1 MYIFNKTYWHNAFI
15 RFNICH
21 RIDAREVAD
30 LRHDARLLAI
40 QVEHLATGTVL
51 NHILRPIPRTAPLN
65 LPVNYMRPLKQAIY
79 SSRTADKFV
88 VRLPD
93 GMRER
98 IAEVARNHHRSMN
111 SEIIARLEQSLIQEG
126 ALGEELSMRLD
137 SPELSLHERE
147 LLQRFRQLS
156 HRQQN
161 ALVSLIAHDVEAAAE
176 AE

>member
-1 MYIFNKTYWHNAFI
+1 M
-15 RFNICH
+15 
-21 RIDAREVAD
+21 
-30 LRHDARLLAI
+30 
-40 QVEHLATGTVL
+40 
-51 NHILRPIPRTAPLN
+51 
-65 LPVNYMRPLKQAIY
+65 KQAIY

-98 IAEVARNHHRSMN
+98 IADVARNHHRSMN
-111 SEIIARLEQSLIQEG
+111 SEIIARLEQSLIQEDS
-126 ALGEELSMRLD
+126 LGDELNLRLD

-176 AE
+176 AN

>member
-1 MYIFNKTYWHNAFI
+1 LNVLSSALSYSHRAAHFEN
-15 RFNICH
+15 RF
-21 RIDAREVAD
+21 
-30 LRHDARLLAI
+30 
-40 QVEHLATGTVL
+40 
-51 NHILRPIPRTAPLN
+51 PLELEN
-65 LPVNYMRPLKQAIY
+65 PVNTMRPMKQAIY

-126 ALGEELSMRLD
+126 ALGDELSMRLD

-161 ALVSLIAHDVEAAAE
+161 ALVSLIAHDAEMAADAS
-176 AE
+176 

>member
-1 MYIFNKTYWHNAFI
+1 
-15 RFNICH
+15 
-21 RIDAREVAD
+21 
-30 LRHDARLLAI
+30 
-40 QVEHLATGTVL
+40 
-51 NHILRPIPRTAPLN
+51 
-65 LPVNYMRPLKQAIY
+65 MRPLKQAIY

-126 ALGEELSMRLD
+126 ALGDEPSLRLD
-137 SPELSLHERE
+137 SPELSLNERE

-161 ALVSLIAHDVEAAAE
+161 ALVSLIAHDVEVTSDAS
-176 AE
+176 

>member
-1 MYIFNKTYWHNAFI
+1 M
-15 RFNICH
+15 
-21 RIDAREVAD
+21 
-30 LRHDARLLAI
+30 
-40 QVEHLATGTVL
+40 
-51 NHILRPIPRTAPLN
+51 
-65 LPVNYMRPLKQAIY
+65 KQAIY

-98 IAEVARNHHRSMN
+98 ISDVARNHHRSMN
-111 SEIIARLEQSLIQEG
+111 SEIIARLEQSLLQEG
-126 ALGEELSMRLD
+126 ALGDEPSLRLD

-161 ALVSLIAHDVEAAAE
+161 ALVALIAHDASMTPEEA
-176 AE
+176 

>member
-1 MYIFNKTYWHNAFI
+1 M
-15 RFNICH
+15 
-21 RIDAREVAD
+21 
-30 LRHDARLLAI
+30 
-40 QVEHLATGTVL
+40 
-51 NHILRPIPRTAPLN
+51 
-65 LPVNYMRPLKQAIY
+65 KQAIY

-147 LLQRFRQLS
+147 LLQRFRQRS

-176 AE
+176 AD

>member
-1 MYIFNKTYWHNAFI
+1 MA
-15 RFNICH
+15 
-21 RIDAREVAD
+21 AE
-30 LRHDARLLAI
+30 L
-40 QVEHLATGTVL
+40 VL
-51 NHILRPIPRTAPLN
+51 TDILRPIPRTAPLN

-161 ALVSLIAHDVEAAAE
+161 ALVSLIAHDAEMAASPT
-176 AE
+176 

>member
-1 MYIFNKTYWHNAFI
+1 
-15 RFNICH
+15 
-21 RIDAREVAD
+21 
-30 LRHDARLLAI
+30 
-40 QVEHLATGTVL
+40 
-51 NHILRPIPRTAPLN
+51 
-65 LPVNYMRPLKQAIY
+65 MRPLKQAIY

-126 ALGEELSMRLD
+126 VLGDEPSLRLD
-137 SPELSLHERE
+137 SPELSLNERE

-161 ALVSLIAHDVEAAAE
+161 ALVSLIAHDVEATSDAS
-176 AE
+176 

>member
-1 MYIFNKTYWHNAFI
+1 M
-15 RFNICH
+15 
-21 RIDAREVAD
+21 
-30 LRHDARLLAI
+30 
-40 QVEHLATGTVL
+40 
-51 NHILRPIPRTAPLN
+51 
-65 LPVNYMRPLKQAIY
+65 KQAIY

-126 ALGEELSMRLD
+126 ALGDELSMRLD

-147 LLQRFRQLS
+147 LLQRFRQLP

-161 ALVSLIAHDVEAAAE
+161 ALVALIAHDVEMAADAS
-176 AE
+176 